1 MALLTVG
8 SAAPDF
14 KGMNLLG
21 GEFVCSMRSRAPKES

>member
-21 GEFVCSMRSRAPKES
+21 GEFSLDAVKGTKES